1 MPRKRTAAK
10 LPQPELEDQEEGSSS
25 NSDHE
30 TTPDDRE
37 DSVMTD
43 SNLDNQI
50 ATIMQGMQLEQEA
63 DSDSGS
69 ELEYEESE
77 QGLRD
82 QATKAIKELR
92 LGSAREKAEIH
103 KLDENRTA
111 IRDTV
116 MEQVKQ
122 LEDCGQDAERTLYA
136 AFKIRLDDV
145 TANSTLTSPSEK
157 KMDGTDTEAP
167 KVDDCVVKWDP
178 ADPVHKSIGRL
189 SGMTRTSRF
198 LKSLKES

>member
-10 LPQPELEDQEEGSSS
+10 PPQPDLEDKEEGSSS
-25 NSDHE
+25 NSDRE

-69 ELEYEESE
+69 EPEYEESE
-77 QGLRD
+77 QGLREQVEAYRRKASKKLYLITFLNARHR
-82 QATKAIKELR
+82 QATKAIKALR
-92 LGSAREKAEIH
+92 LGSAREKAEIR

-116 MEQVKQ
+116 MDQVKQ

-145 TANSTLTSPSEK
+145 TADSTSTSPSEK
-157 KMDGTDTEAP
+157 KKDGTDTEAP
-167 KVDDCVVKWDP
+167 KVDDCVVKWDS
-178 ADPVHKSIGRL
+178 ADP
-189 SGMTRTSRF
+189 
-198 LKSLKES
+198 